1 MVERDSAYE
10 ELDKLIKEKIEREEE
25 EKRKAKEEKEK
36 AKAEE
41 QEKKEKEKAKKE
53 AEKEKDKK
61 SKKMEKLGDRLIG
74 NAASAVERKIINS
87 ILKKIF

>member
-1 MVERDSAYE
+1 MLIRTLLLIILIGINGLLSASEIAY
-10 ELDKLIKEKIEREEE
+10 LSIDKYAI
-25 EKRKAKEEKEK
+25 
-36 AKAEE
+36 
-41 QEKKEKEKAKKE
+41 EKKR
-53 AEKEKDKK
+53 DKK